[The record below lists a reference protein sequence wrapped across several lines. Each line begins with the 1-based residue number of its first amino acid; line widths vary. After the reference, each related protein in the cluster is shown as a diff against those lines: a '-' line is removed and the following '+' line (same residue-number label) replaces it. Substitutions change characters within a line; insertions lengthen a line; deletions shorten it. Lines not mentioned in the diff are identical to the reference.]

1 MRINSIARA
10 WIATFTLSTT
20 LAAIGLASSMA
31 IASTAQADYPEQD
44 IRLIIPY
51 GPGGATDILFRLISQ
66 EAEKTLGVSIVPV
79 NMAGAGATLG
89 SRYVKNADPDG
100 YTLLGSHDTIALSK
114 LAGTVDYSFDA
125 FEPIALLTQ
134 TINIPTT
141 YADHPVQ
148 SAAEIADYVREN
160 PGKVR
165 FSMIPSSTDHFFW
178 VQFFQEVGIDMADV
192 RLVGYPDTGQQVSAL
207 MAKEVDFAMFNLPSG
222 GAFFEAGTFR
232 ALGIAHPE
240 RLDSMPDVPTL
251 REEGIEMDHS
261 TSRGIFAP
269 KGTPQEVLDTIAD
282 AYGQALENEEVRS
295 LIENEFGSVVRFLA
309 GDDYQAFLDKNEA
322 ALSAAAENID
332 FQN

>member
-1 MRINSIARA
+1 MTRS
-10 WIATFTLSTT
+10 TFTLNTT
-20 LAAIGLASSMA
+20 LAAIGLASSLA
-31 IASTAQADYPEQD
+31 IATTAQADYPEQD

-66 EAEKTLGVSIVPV
+66 EAEKNLGESIVPV

-89 SRYVKNADPDG
+89 SRNVKDAEPDG

-134 TINIPTT
+134 TINIPT
-141 YADHPVQ
+141 AHANHPVQ
-148 SAAEIADYVREN
+148 SADEIADYVSEN
-160 PGKVR
+160 PGQVR

-178 VQFFQEVGIDMADV
+178 AQFFQEAGIDMADV
-192 RLVGYPDTGQQVSAL
+192 RLVGYPDTGEQVSAL
-207 MAKEVDFAMFNLPSG
+207 MAEEVDFAMFNLPSG
-222 GAFFEAGTFR
+222 GAFFEDGTFR

-240 RLDSMPDVPTL
+240 RLDSMPDVATL
-251 REEGIEMDHS
+251 REQGIAMDHS

-282 AYGQALENEEVRS
+282 AYGQALENEEVQSR
-295 LIENEFGSVVRFLA
+295 IENEFGSVVRFLA
-309 GDDYQAFLDKNEA
+309 GDDYQTFLDENEA

>member
-1 MRINSIARA
+1 MTRS
-10 WIATFTLSTT
+10 TFTLSTT
-20 LAAIGLASSMA
+20 LAAIGLASSLA
-31 IASTAQADYPEQD
+31 IATTAQADYPEQD

-66 EAEKTLGVSIVPV
+66 EAEKNLGESIVPV
-79 NMAGAGATLG
+79 NMAGAGATLR
-89 SRYVKNADPDG
+89 SRNVKDAEPDG

-134 TINIPTT
+134 TINIPT
-141 YADHPVQ
+141 AHANHPVQ
-148 SAAEIADYVREN
+148 SADEIADYVSEN
-160 PGKVR
+160 PGQVR

-178 VQFFQEVGIDMADV
+178 AQFFQEAGIDMADV
-192 RLVGYPDTGQQVSAL
+192 RLVGYPDTGEQVSAL
-207 MAKEVDFAMFNLPSG
+207 MAEEVDFAMFNLPSG
-222 GAFFEAGTFR
+222 GAFFEDGTFR

-240 RLDSMPDVPTL
+240 RLDSMPDVATL
-251 REEGIEMDHS
+251 REQGIEMDHS

-269 KGTPQEVLDTIAD
+269 KGTPQEILNTIAD
-282 AYGQALENEEVRS
+282 AYEQALENEEVQSR
-295 LIENEFGSVVRFLA
+295 IENEFGSVVRFLA
-309 GDDYQAFLDKNEA
+309 GDDYQTFLDENEA

>member
-1 MRINSIARA
+1 MTRSKLA
-10 WIATFTLSTT
+10 LSTT
-20 LAAIGLASSMA
+20 LAAIGLTSSLA
-31 IASTAQADYPEQD
+31 LLSTAHADYPEQD

-51 GPGGATDILFRLISQ
+51 GPGGATDIIFRLVSQ
-66 EAEKTLGVSIVPV
+66 EAEQHLGASIVPV

-89 SRYVKNADPDG
+89 SRNVKDATPDG

-114 LAGTVDYSFDA
+114 LAGTVDYSYDA

-141 YADHPVQ
+141 YAGHPVE
-148 SAAEIADYVREN
+148 SAADIADYVREN
-160 PGKVR
+160 PGQVR

-178 VQFFQEVGIDMADV
+178 AQFFQEAGIDMADV

-207 MAKEVDFAMFNLPSG
+207 MAEEVDFAMFNLPSG
-222 GAFFEAGTFR
+222 GAFYEDGTFKP
-232 ALGIAHPE
+232 LGIAHPE
-240 RLDSMPDVPTL
+240 RLDSMPDVATL
-251 REEGIEMDHS
+251 REQGIEMDHS

-269 KGTPQEVLDTIAD
+269 KDTPQEVLDAVAE
-282 AYGQALENEEVRS
+282 AYGQALEEEQVQSR
-295 LIENEFGSVVRFLA
+295 IENEFGSVVRFLA
-309 GDDYQAFLDKNEA
+309 GEDYQAFLEENEA

>member
-1 MRINSIARA
+1 MTRS
-10 WIATFTLSTT
+10 TFTLSTTLSTT

-66 EAEKTLGVSIVPV
+66 EAEKTLGESIVPV

-89 SRYVKNADPDG
+89 SRNVKDADPDG

-134 TINIPTT
+134 TINIPT
-141 YADHPVQ
+141 AHANHPVQ
-148 SAAEIADYVREN
+148 SADEIADYVSEN
-160 PGKVR
+160 PGQVR

-178 VQFFQEVGIDMADV
+178 AQFFQETGIDMADV
-192 RLVGYPDTGQQVSAL
+192 RLVGYPDTGEQVSAL
-207 MAKEVDFAMFNLPSG
+207 MAEEVDFAMFNLPSG
-222 GAFFEAGTFR
+222 GAFFEDGTFR

-240 RLDSMPDVPTL
+240 RLESMPDVATL
-251 REEGIEMDHS
+251 REQGIEMDHS

-269 KGTPQEVLDTIAD
+269 KGTPQEVIDTIAN
-282 AYGQALENEEVRS
+282 AYEQALENEEVQSR
-295 LIENEFGSVVRFLA
+295 IENEFGSVVRFLA
-309 GDDYQAFLDKNEA
+309 GEDYQAFLDENEA

>member
-1 MRINSIARA
+1 MTRS
-10 WIATFTLSTT
+10 TLTLSTT
-20 LAAIGLASSMA
+20 LKTAIAAIGLASGLAMTT
-31 IASTAQADYPEQD
+31 TAQADYPEQD

-66 EAEKTLGVSIVPV
+66 EAEKTLGESIVPV

-89 SRYVKNADPDG
+89 SRNVKDADPDG

-134 TINIPTT
+134 TINIPT
-141 YADHPVQ
+141 AHANHPVQ
-148 SAAEIADYVREN
+148 SADEIADYVSEN
-160 PGKVR
+160 PGQVR

-178 VQFFQEVGIDMADV
+178 AQFFQEAGIDMADV
-192 RLVGYPDTGQQVSAL
+192 RLVGYPDTGEQVSAL
-207 MAKEVDFAMFNLPSG
+207 MAEEVDFAMFNLPSG
-222 GAFFEAGTFR
+222 GAFFEDGTFR

-251 REEGIEMDHS
+251 REQGIEMDHS

-269 KGTPQEVLDTIAD
+269 KGTSQEVLDTIAN
-282 AYGQALENEEVRS
+282 AYEQALENEEVQSR
-295 LIENEFGSVVRFLA
+295 IENEFGSVVRFLA
-309 GDDYQAFLDKNEA
+309 GEDYQAFLDENEA

>member
-1 MRINSIARA
+1 MTRSKL
-10 WIATFTLSTT
+10 TLSTT
-20 LAAIGLASSMA
+20 LAAIGLASSLA
-31 IASTAQADYPEQD
+31 IATTAQADYPEQD
-44 IRLIIPY
+44 VRLIIPY

-66 EAEKTLGVSIVPV
+66 EAEKTLGESIVPV

-89 SRYVKNADPDG
+89 SRNVKDANPDG

-141 YADHPVQ
+141 YSNHPVQ
-148 SAAEIADYVREN
+148 NADAIADYVSEH
-160 PGKVR
+160 PGQVR

-178 VQFFQEVGIDMADV
+178 SQFFQEAGIDMADV

-207 MAKEVDFAMFNLPSG
+207 LAEEVDFAMFNLPSG
-222 GAFFEAGTFR
+222 RAFFEDGSFR
-232 ALGIAHPE
+232 ALGIAHSE

-251 REEGIEMDHS
+251 REQGINMDHS

-269 KGTPQEVLDTIAD
+269 KGTPQEIIDTLSD
-282 AYGQALENEEVRS
+282 AYGNALENKEVRS
-295 LIENEFGSVVRFLA
+295 RIENEFGSVVRFLA
-309 GDDYQAFLDKNEA
+309 GDDYQTFLDENEA

>member
-1 MRINSIARA
+1 MTRLN
-10 WIATFTLSTT
+10 FTLSTT
-20 LAAIGLASSMA
+20 FAAIGLASSMA
-31 IASTAQADYPEQD
+31 IATPAQADYPEQD

-66 EAEKTLGVSIVPV
+66 EAEKALGESIVPV

-89 SRYVKNADPDG
+89 SRHVKDADPDG

-134 TINIPTT
+134 TINIPT
-141 YADHPVQ
+141 AHANHPVQ
-148 SAAEIADYVREN
+148 SADEIADYVSEN
-160 PGKVR
+160 PGQVR

-178 VQFFQEVGIDMADV
+178 AQFFQEAGIDMADV
-192 RLVGYPDTGQQVSAL
+192 RLVGYPDTGEQVSAL
-207 MAKEVDFAMFNLPSG
+207 LAEEVDFAMFNLPSG
-222 GAFFEAGTFR
+222 GAFFEDGTFR
-232 ALGIAHPE
+232 PLGIAHPE

-251 REEGIEMDHS
+251 REQGIEMDHS
-261 TSRGIFAP
+261 TSRGVFAP
-269 KGTPQEVLDTIAD
+269 KGTSQEVIDTIAD
-282 AYGQALENEEVRS
+282 AYGEALENEDVQSR
-295 LIENEFGSVVRFLA
+295 IENEFGSVVRFLR
-309 GDDYQAFLDKNEA
+309 GDDYQAFLDENEA

>member
-1 MRINSIARA
+1 MTRSK
-10 WIATFTLSTT
+10 FTLSTT
-20 LAAIGLASSMA
+20 LAAIGLASSLA
-31 IASTAQADYPEQD
+31 IATTAQADYPEQD

-66 EAEKTLGVSIVPV
+66 EAEKHLGESIVPV

-89 SRYVKNADPDG
+89 SRNVKDADPDG

-134 TINIPTT
+134 TINIPT
-141 YADHPVQ
+141 AHANHPVQ
-148 SAAEIADYVREN
+148 SADEIAEYVSEN
-160 PGKVR
+160 PGQVR

-178 VQFFQEVGIDMADV
+178 AQFFQEAGIDMADV
-192 RLVGYPDTGQQVSAL
+192 RLVGYPDTGEQVSAL
-207 MAKEVDFAMFNLPSG
+207 MAEEVDFAMFNLPSG
-222 GAFFEAGTFR
+222 GAFFEDGTFR

-240 RLDSMPDVPTL
+240 RLDSMPDVATL
-251 REEGIEMDHS
+251 REQGIAMDHS

-282 AYGQALENEEVRS
+282 AYGQALENEEVQSR
-295 LIENEFGSVVRFLA
+295 IENEFGSVVRFLA
-309 GDDYQAFLDKNEA
+309 GDDYQTFLDENEA

>member
-1 MRINSIARA
+1 MTRS
-10 WIATFTLSTT
+10 TFTLSTTLSTT

-66 EAEKTLGVSIVPV
+66 EAEKTLGESIVPV

-89 SRYVKNADPDG
+89 SRNVKDADPDG

-134 TINIPTT
+134 TINIPT
-141 YADHPVQ
+141 AHANHPVQ
-148 SAAEIADYVREN
+148 SADEIADYVSEN
-160 PGKVR
+160 PGQVR

-178 VQFFQEVGIDMADV
+178 AQFFQETGIDMADV
-192 RLVGYPDTGQQVSAL
+192 RLVGYPDTGEQVSAL
-207 MAKEVDFAMFNLPSG
+207 MAEEVDFAMFNLPSG
-222 GAFFEAGTFR
+222 GAFFEDGTFR

-240 RLDSMPDVPTL
+240 RLESMPDVATL
-251 REEGIEMDHS
+251 REQGIEMDHS

-269 KGTPQEVLDTIAD
+269 KGTPQEVIDTIAN
-282 AYGQALENEEVRS
+282 AYEQALENEEVQSR
-295 LIENEFGSVVRFLA
+295 IENEFGSVVRFLA
-309 GDDYQAFLDKNEA
+309 GDDYQAFLDENEA

>member
-1 MRINSIARA
+1 MTRSKLA
-10 WIATFTLSTT
+10 LSTT
-20 LAAIGLASSMA
+20 LAAIGLTSSLA
-31 IASTAQADYPEQD
+31 LLSTAHADYPEQD

-51 GPGGATDILFRLISQ
+51 GPGGATDIIFRLVSQ
-66 EAEKTLGVSIVPV
+66 EAEQHLGASIVPV

-89 SRYVKNADPDG
+89 SRNVKDATPDG

-114 LAGTVDYSFDA
+114 LAGTVDYSYDA

-141 YADHPVQ
+141 YAGHPVE
-148 SAAEIADYVREN
+148 SAADIADYVREN
-160 PGKVR
+160 PGQVR

-178 VQFFQEVGIDMADV
+178 AQFFQEAGIDMADV

-207 MAKEVDFAMFNLPSG
+207 MAEEVDFAMFNLPSG
-222 GAFFEAGTFR
+222 GAFYEDGTFKP
-232 ALGIAHPE
+232 LGIAHPE
-240 RLDSMPDVPTL
+240 RLDSMPDVATL
-251 REEGIEMDHS
+251 REQGIEMDHS

-269 KGTPQEVLDTIAD
+269 KDTPQEVLNAVAE
-282 AYGQALENEEVRS
+282 AYGQALEEEQVQSR
-295 LIENEFGSVVRFLA
+295 IENEFGSVVRFLA
-309 GDDYQAFLDKNEA
+309 GEDYQAFLEENEA

>member
-1 MRINSIARA
+1 MTRS
-10 WIATFTLSTT
+10 TLTLRTT

-31 IASTAQADYPEQD
+31 MTTSAQADYPEQD

-66 EAEKTLGVSIVPV
+66 EAEKNLGASIVPV

-89 SRYVKNADPDG
+89 SRNVKDADPNG

-148 SAAEIADYVREN
+148 SADEIADYVSEH
-160 PGKVR
+160 PGQVR

-178 VQFFQEVGIDMADV
+178 AQFFQEAGIDMGDV
-192 RLVGYPDTGQQVSAL
+192 RLVGYPDTGEQVSAL
-207 MAKEVDFAMFNLPSG
+207 LAEEVDFAMFNLPSG
-222 GAFFEAGTFR
+222 GAFFEDGTFR

-240 RLDSMPDVPTL
+240 RLDSMSDVATL
-251 REEGIEMDHS
+251 REQGIEMDHS
-261 TSRGIFAP
+261 TSRGVFAP
-269 KGTPQEVLDTIAD
+269 KGTPQDVIDTIAD
-282 AYGQALENEEVRS
+282 AYRLALENEEVQSR
-295 LIENEFGSVVRFLA
+295 IENEFGSVVRFLS
-309 GDDYQAFLDKNEA
+309 GDEYQTFLDENEA
-322 ALSAAAENID
+322 ALTAAAENID

>member
-1 MRINSIARA
+1 MTRSKLA
-10 WIATFTLSTT
+10 LSTT
-20 LAAIGLASSMA
+20 LAAIGLTSSLA
-31 IASTAQADYPEQD
+31 LLSTAHADYPEQD

-51 GPGGATDILFRLISQ
+51 GPGGATDIIFRLVSQ
-66 EAEKTLGVSIVPV
+66 EAEQHLGASIVPV

-89 SRYVKNADPDG
+89 SRNVKDATPDG

-114 LAGTVDYSFDA
+114 LAGTVDYSYDA

-141 YADHPVQ
+141 YAGHPVE
-148 SAAEIADYVREN
+148 SAADIADYVREN
-160 PGKVR
+160 PGQVR

-178 VQFFQEVGIDMADV
+178 AQFFQEAGINMADV

-207 MAKEVDFAMFNLPSG
+207 MAEEVDFAMFNLPSG
-222 GAFFEAGTFR
+222 GAFYEDGTFKP
-232 ALGIAHPE
+232 LGIAHPE
-240 RLDSMPDVPTL
+240 RLDSMPDVATL
-251 REEGIEMDHS
+251 REQGIEMDHS

-269 KGTPQEVLDTIAD
+269 KGTPQEVLDAVAE
-282 AYGQALENEEVRS
+282 AYGQALEEEQVQSR
-295 LIENEFGSVVRFLA
+295 IENEFGSVVRFLA
-309 GDDYQAFLDKNEA
+309 GEDYQAFLEENEA

>member
-1 MRINSIARA
+1 MTRS
-10 WIATFTLSTT
+10 TFTLSTT
-20 LAAIGLASSMA
+20 LTAIGLASSMA
-31 IASTAQADYPEQD
+31 IATTAQADYPEQD
-44 IRLIIPY
+44 VRLIIPY

-66 EAEKTLGVSIVPV
+66 EAEKTLGESIVPV

-89 SRYVKNADPDG
+89 SRNVKDADPDG

-141 YADHPVQ
+141 HANHPVQ
-148 SAAEIADYVREN
+148 STDEIADYVSEN
-160 PGKVR
+160 PGQVR

-178 VQFFQEVGIDMADV
+178 AQFFQETGIDMADV

-207 MAKEVDFAMFNLPSG
+207 LAEEIDFAMFNLPSG
-222 GAFFEAGTFR
+222 GAFFEDGTFR

-240 RLDSMPDVPTL
+240 RLDSMPDVATL
-251 REEGIEMDHS
+251 REQGIEMDHS

-269 KGTPQEVLDTIAD
+269 KGTPQEVLDTIAN
-282 AYGQALENEEVRS
+282 AYGQALENEEVQSR
-295 LIENEFGSVVRFLA
+295 IENEFGSVVRFLA
-309 GDDYQAFLDKNEA
+309 GDDYQTFLDENEA